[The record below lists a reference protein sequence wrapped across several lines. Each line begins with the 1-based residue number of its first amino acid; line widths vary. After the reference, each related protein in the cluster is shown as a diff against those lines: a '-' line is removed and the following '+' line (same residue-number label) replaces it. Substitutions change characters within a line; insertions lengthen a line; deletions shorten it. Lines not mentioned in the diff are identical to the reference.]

1 MIALSP
7 TVAAAIAAHA
17 EATYPN
23 ECVGLLFGR
32 LTGDEKIAERAHA
45 VENTWAGQVALTDAE
60 HAHSQRDRFYLD
72 ARDYL
77 RADRAARESGLDIV
91 GCYHSH
97 PDDQARPSERDRVG
111 AQGVGGGPSF
121 SFLIQ
126 SVRVGKAAELTSWLL
141 AEDGSQFA
149 EEHLATTGGGT
160 GEPGSPT
167 SQT

>member
-1 MIALSP
+1 MITLPPA
-7 TVAAAIAAHA
+7 VAAAIASHA

-23 ECVGLLFGR
+23 ECVGLLLGTI
-32 LTGDEKIAERAHA
+32 TGDAKVADRAYV

-60 HAHSQRDRFYLD
+60 DAHSQRDRFYLD
-72 ARDYL
+72 PRDYL
-77 RADRAARESGLDIV
+77 RADRAAREAALDIV

-126 SVRVGKAAELTSWLL
+126 SVRAGKAAELTSWLL
-141 AEDGSQFA
+141 VDEGGRFVSEDLSVQ
-149 EEHLATTGGGT
+149 
-160 GEPGSPT
+160 
-167 SQT
+167 

>member
-1 MIALSP
+1 MAIHLSQ
-7 TVAAAIAAHA
+7 TVAESIAAHA

-23 ECVGLLFGR
+23 ECVGLLFGTI
-32 LTGDEKIAERAHA
+32 TGDEKIAERAHA

-77 RADRAARESGLDIV
+77 RADRAAREAGLDIV

-126 SVRVGKAAELTSWLL
+126 SVRDGKAAELTSWLL
-141 AEDGSQFA
+141 VDDGERFIAEP
-149 EEHLATTGGGT
+149 TNGGV
-160 GEPGSPT
+160 GELGSPT
-167 SQT
+167 FQN